1 MKSLDHFTV
10 DYLLSHTQEEGDC
23 LIWTGSAQHGKYPQV
38 RIGDSRT
45 GAAIAV
51 RRIIYEKVHG
61 ELMPGKQVGTKCKTL
76 LCVHPD
82 CLVQRTKSQAHK
94 GQKLRPDHI
103 MRIIA
108 GKRAKAKLNMETVR
122 EIRASDELC
131 TALDA
136 RHGLSDGYASRIRT
150 NRVWVDHSSPFAG
163 LGARP

>member
-10 DYLLSHTQEEGDC
+10 EYLLSHTIEEGEC

-45 GAAIAV
+45 GTAIAV

-61 ELMPGKQVGTKCKTL
+61 ELMPGKQVGVKCKTL

-122 EIRASDELC
+122 EIRASDEPGHV
-131 TALDA
+131 LDA

-150 NRVWVDHSSPFAG
+150 NRVWVDHANPFAG
-163 LGARP
+163 LGSRA